1 MENRRR
7 ERLVILPDMIAQATV
22 EKEFFAR
29 KTSIEFQQSA
39 SFAEE
44 LGIGMQCTP
53 RSGSLLPFICAEY
66 REDGLM
72 NSAALLYGHADMEM
86 DKEILM
92 RGVWRTRPAQNE
104 NTTPD
109 ATKKP
114 AHSPA
119 TGKRVAAMPVLSA
132 LKSSSWSK
140 ASRKNLNGTIWMPCL
155 SMLLPLTEMAKRLA
169 QDACFRLG
177 IWEEWRSGKRHAGEG

>member
-7 ERLVILPDMIAQATV
+7 ERLVILPDMIAQTTV

-53 RSGSLLPFICAEY
+53 RSGSLLPYICAED
-66 REDGLM
+66 REDWLLI
-72 NSAALLYGHADMEM
+72 SAALLYGHADKEM

-92 RGVWRTRPAQNE
+92 RGVWRTCPAQYE
-104 NTTPD
+104 IT
-109 ATKKP
+109 
-114 AHSPA
+114 SP
-119 TGKRVAAMPVLSA
+119 VVSCFFVLF
-132 LKSSSWSK
+132 LVFV
-140 ASRKNLNGTIWMPCL
+140 
-155 SMLLPLTEMAKRLA
+155 
-169 QDACFRLG
+169 FRFVVL
-177 IWEEWRSGKRHAGEG
+177 